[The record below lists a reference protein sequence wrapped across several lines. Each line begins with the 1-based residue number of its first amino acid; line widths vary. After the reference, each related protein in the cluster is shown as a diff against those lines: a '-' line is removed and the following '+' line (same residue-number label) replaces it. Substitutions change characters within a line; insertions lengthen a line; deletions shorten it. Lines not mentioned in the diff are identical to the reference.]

1 MKGWLTMSSA
11 AKKLPLR
18 LLVLSLVLVFCFSF
32 LASVFHSGMFSVNIS
47 RISFDTANGQL
58 SGLLY
63 MPKGADASNPRP
75 AVIVTHGYLNSA
87 EMQDANAVE
96 LSRRGYVVLALDM
109 YDHGH
114 SNINESVYEPY
125 APYGAFL
132 MTWAPFWINSMN
144 DAVQYM
150 YDQPYVLKDESGNG
164 IIGVTGH
171 SMGGFSSTMAV
182 YYDETAFA
190 ETGIRKIKAN
200 LTEGS
205 DFSYSGIFG
214 VTADVFNQSGGGRI
228 LGKVAAQYDEFFF
241 GAPDDPAG
249 TVRKKNYVATPDGLT
264 FLQQETAQAD
274 TWYDTSDGGKRIIYQ
289 PAQTHPWNHFSKKT
303 TANAISFYQTAFA
316 DYTSGIKAIDPNSQV
331 WQWKEACECVAMV
344 GFILFLLAIAQTL
357 MTLPFFSKA
366 NTGALP
372 VQKGA
377 SGAFRVAGLVIMII
391 AILLPAILFETL
403 YNWDPA
409 GSSLN
414 IVFWCALVL
423 GVLGAACACAFYTRT
438 KNTGLLV
445 GGGFALLSG
454 GLLAVLS
461 KMSLY
466 TDTLTFTGPVVND
479 IGKWTVGCTL
489 ISLLIMSLVYI
500 FLKSRDGAKL
510 SDYGVVLSP
519 VAILSSLCTAVV
531 SVAVAYAL
539 LFLVDAIFKTDFRIW
554 TFAFKTFDAN
564 ISHAI
569 LVYLPTFLAFYL
581 VSTASI
587 VINTNTDR
595 LSGWKGYLVAIA
607 LNAGGA
613 IIWLIRQ
620 YVTLFS
626 TGVSAHP
633 GAALGGIVLVAMA
646 VTLTVAA
653 CISRYL
659 YKRSGNIWLG
669 AFVNGLLM
677 TIMTVA
683 NTTIF
688 YK

>member
-1 MKGWLTMSSA
+1 MSVTQ
-11 AKKLPLR
+11 KKLPVRMLIIS
-18 LLVLSLVLVFCFSF
+18 LAIVLCFSF
-32 LASVFHSGMFSVNIS
+32 LACLFNTGMFSVDVS

-63 MPKGADASNPRP
+63 MPKGASASAPRP

-87 EMQDANAVE
+87 EMQDANAIE

-114 SNINESVYEPY
+114 SDIKEEVYEPY

-150 YDQPYVLKDESGNG
+150 YDQPYVLRDEAGNG

-182 YYDETAFA
+182 AQDEQAFA
-190 ETGIRKIKAN
+190 QTGIRKIKAN

-214 VTADVFNQSGGGRI
+214 VTAAAFDAAGGGRI

-249 TVRKKNYVATPDGLT
+249 TVRQKNYVATPDGQT
-264 FLQQETAQAD
+264 FLQQQSGQPN

-303 TANAISFYQTAFA
+303 TANAIEFYTAAFA
-316 DYTSGIKAIDPNSQV
+316 GYQDNIKSIDANSQV
-331 WQWKEACECVAMV
+331 WQLKELFECCALA
-344 GFILFLLAIAQTL
+344 GFILFILAIAKTL
-357 MTLPFFSKA
+357 ISLPFFGNA
-366 NTGALP
+366 DIGAIP
-372 VQKGA
+372 AQKGA
-377 SGAFRVAGLVIMII
+377 SGGARIAGIVITIV

-403 YNWDPA
+403 YGWDPA
-409 GSSLN
+409 STGMQF
-414 IVFWCALVL
+414 VFWCALVL
-423 GVLGAACACAFYTRT
+423 GVAGCAWGVWGYVKEKKPGCLIGAC
-438 KNTGLLV
+438 
-445 GGGFALLSG
+445 FALAVG
-454 GLLAVLS
+454 GLLAILS
-461 KMSLY
+461 KQNLY
-466 TDTLTFTGPVVND
+466 TAATTWTAPVVND
-479 IGKWTVGCTL
+479 IAKWTVGCTL
-489 ISLLIMSLVYI
+489 ISLLIMSLVYL
-500 FLKSRDGAKL
+500 FLKAKTGVKL
-510 SDYGVVLSP
+510 ADYGVSFKP
-519 VAILSSLCTAVV
+519 AAILAGLCAGVV
-531 SVAVAYAL
+531 TVALAYCL
-539 LFLVDAIFKTDFRIW
+539 LWIIDLIFKTDFRIW

-564 ISHAI
+564 IFPAI
-569 LVYLPTFLAFYL
+569 LRYLPTFLAFYI

-587 VINTNTDR
+587 CINTNTER
-595 LSGWKGYLVAIA
+595 LQGWKGYLLAMV
-607 LNAGGA
+607 LNAGG
-613 IIWLIRQ
+613 ILIWLIRQ
-620 YVTLFS
+620 YVTLFA
-626 TGVSAHP
+626 TGVAAHP
-633 GAALGGIVLVAMA
+633 GAALSGIVLVAM
-646 VTLTVAA
+646 VPTLAIAA

-659 YKRSGNIWLG
+659 YKRTGNIWTA
-669 AFVNGLLM
+669 AFTNGLLM

-683 NTTIF
+683 NTTVF

>member
-1 MKGWLTMSSA
+1 MSSG
-11 AKKLPLR
+11 KKKIPVR
-18 LLVLSLVLVFCFSF
+18 LLIVSLVLVFCFSF
-32 LASVFHSGMFSVNIS
+32 LASLFNSGMFTVDVS

-63 MPKGADASNPRP
+63 MPRGAGASSPRP
-75 AVIVTHGYLNSA
+75 TVIVTHGYLNSA
-87 EMQDANAVE
+87 EMQDANAIE

-132 MTWAPFWINSMN
+132 MTWAPFWVNSMN

-150 YDQPYVLKDESGNG
+150 YDQPYVLKDENGNG

-182 YYDETAFA
+182 ADDEQAFA
-190 ETGIRKIKAN
+190 ETGIRKIRAN

-205 DFSYSGIFG
+205 DFNYSGIFG
-214 VTADVFNQSGGGRI
+214 VTADVFSQAGGGRI

-241 GAPDDPAG
+241 NAPDDPAG

-264 FLQQETAQAD
+264 FLQQEKAEAD
-274 TWYDTSDGGKRIIYQ
+274 TWYETSDGSKRIIYQ

-303 TANAISFYQTAFA
+303 TANAVSFYQTAFA
-316 DYTSGIKAIDPNSQV
+316 DYTDGIKAIDPNNQV
-331 WQWKEACECVAMV
+331 WQWKEACECVAMI
-344 GFILFLLAIAQTL
+344 GFILFLLAVAQTL
-357 MTLPFFSKA
+357 MAVPFFSKA
-366 NTGALP
+366 DTGAIPL
-372 VQKGA
+372 QQGA
-377 SGAFRVAGLVIMII
+377 SGAARAVGIVIMII

-403 YNWDPA
+403 YNWDTASGLP
-409 GSSLN
+409 
-414 IVFWCALVL
+414 IVFWCAVVL
-423 GVLGAACACAFYTRT
+423 GVLGAVCACISFART
-438 KNTGLLV
+438 KNKGLLA
-445 GGGFALLSG
+445 GGCFALIAG
-454 GLLAVLS
+454 GVLAVLS
-461 KMSLY
+461 RMALY
-466 TDTLTFTGPVVND
+466 TEGTVWTAPVVND

-500 FLKSRDGAKL
+500 FLKSREGVTLA
-510 SDYGVVLSP
+510 DYGVVLKP
-519 VAILSSLCTAVV
+519 VSILAGLFTAVV
-531 SVAVAYAL
+531 SVAAAYAL
-539 LFLVDAIFKTDFRIW
+539 LFLVDALFRTDFRIW

-564 ISHAI
+564 ICPAI
-569 LVYLPTFLAFYL
+569 LRYLPTFLAFYL
-581 VSTASI
+581 VSTTSI
-587 VINTNTDR
+587 VINTNTER
-595 LSGWKGYLVAIA
+595 LKGWKGYLVAIA

-620 YVTLFS
+620 YATLFA

-659 YKRSGNIWLG
+659 YKRSGNIWLA

-683 NTTIF
+683 NTTVF

>member
-1 MKGWLTMSSA
+1 MSSA

-289 PAQTHPWNHFSKKT
+289 PAQTHPWNHFSKK
-303 TANAISFYQTAFA
+303 
-316 DYTSGIKAIDPNSQV
+316 DH
-331 WQWKEACECVAMV
+331 CERH
-344 GFILFLLAIAQTL
+344 Q
-357 MTLPFFSKA
+357 
-366 NTGALP
+366 
-372 VQKGA
+372 
-377 SGAFRVAGLVIMII
+377 
-391 AILLPAILFETL
+391 
-403 YNWDPA
+403 
-409 GSSLN
+409 
-414 IVFWCALVL
+414 
-423 GVLGAACACAFYTRT
+423 
-438 KNTGLLV
+438 
-445 GGGFALLSG
+445 LLSDR
-454 GLLAVLS
+454 VCR
-461 KMSLY
+461 LY
-466 TDTLTFTGPVVND
+466 QRHQG
-479 IGKWTVGCTL
+479 
-489 ISLLIMSLVYI
+489 
-500 FLKSRDGAKL
+500 
-510 SDYGVVLSP
+510 
-519 VAILSSLCTAVV
+519 
-531 SVAVAYAL
+531 
-539 LFLVDAIFKTDFRIW
+539 
-554 TFAFKTFDAN
+554 
-564 ISHAI
+564 H
-569 LVYLPTFLAFYL
+569 
-581 VSTASI
+581 
-587 VINTNTDR
+587 
-595 LSGWKGYLVAIA
+595 
-607 LNAGGA
+607 
-613 IIWLIRQ
+613 
-620 YVTLFS
+620 
-626 TGVSAHP
+626 
-633 GAALGGIVLVAMA
+633 
-646 VTLTVAA
+646 
-653 CISRYL
+653 
-659 YKRSGNIWLG
+659 
-669 AFVNGLLM
+669 
-677 TIMTVA
+677 
-683 NTTIF
+683 
-688 YK
+688 